1 MKNPEFEA
9 KVRPG
14 EFELI
19 AKLFAPLSRGVSGA
33 FALTDDVAVI
43 EPKPGCEF
51 VLKTDSLIE
60 SVHFLR
66 SDPAGTVAQKA
77 LRRAL
82 SDLAAKG
89 AGPSVYLLALALPSW
104 PELNWLEAF
113 AAGLAEDQAKFECAL
128 AGGETNATPGP
139 VTVTV
144 TAVGYVPQGALIRR
158 NGATPGDSVFVSGT
172 IGDAGAGLDLL
183 ANGDIPASAAAR
195 DFLVSRYRLPIPRLE
210 LGRELRGL
218 ASAALDVSD
227 GLLAD
232 LGHIAEASQARIEID
247 AARVPMSDALREL
260 RGEGISVRVGAAI
273 AGDDYEI
280 AFTAPR
286 SAADT
291 ILDVARRTGTQVTEI
306 GRVVSGGG
314 VALLD
319 GSGNPIQMPRLGYT
333 HFRA

>member
-1 MKNPEFEA
+1 MKSPDSEA
-9 KVRPG
+9 RVRPG

-19 AKLFAPLSRGVSGA
+19 AKLFAPLSRGVPGA
-33 FALTDDVAVI
+33 FALTDDVALLK
-43 EPKPGCEF
+43 PKPGYEF

-89 AGPSVYLLALALPSW
+89 AEPSVYLLALALPSW
-104 PELNWLEAF
+104 PDMNWLETF
-113 AAGLAEDQAKFECAL
+113 VAGLAEDQARFECAL

-139 VTVTV
+139 VTVTI

-158 NGATPGDSVFVSGT
+158 NGAMPGDSVFVSGT
-172 IGDAGAGLDLL
+172 IGDAGAGLGLL
-183 ANGDIPASAAAR
+183 TNGDTPVSAAAR
-195 DFLVSRYRLPIPRLE
+195 DFLISRYRLPDPRLE
-210 LGRELRGL
+210 FGRELRGL
-218 ASAALDVSD
+218 ASASLDVSD

-232 LGHIAEASQARIEID
+232 LAHIAEVSQARIEIE
-247 AARVPMSDALREL
+247 AARVPLSEHLREL
-260 RGEGISVRVGAAI
+260 WGKGTSGRARAAI

-286 SAADT
+286 SAADA
-291 ILDVARRTGTQVTEI
+291 ILEAARRTGTQVTEI
-306 GRVVSGGG
+306 GRVASGCG

-319 GSGNPIQMPRLGYT
+319 EAGNPIQVARQGYT
-333 HFRA
+333 HF

>member
-1 MKNPEFEA
+1 MKSPVSEA

-19 AKLFAPLSRGVSGA
+19 AKLFAPLSRGVRGA
-33 FALTDDVAVI
+33 FALTDDVALL
-43 EPKPGCEF
+43 EPKPGHEL

-89 AGPSVYLLALALPSW
+89 AEPSVYLLALALPSW
-104 PELNWLEAF
+104 PDMNWLEAF
-113 AAGLAEDQAKFECAL
+113 AAGLAEDQARFECAL

-139 VTVTV
+139 VTVTITV
-144 TAVGYVPQGALIRR
+144 VGYVPQGALIRR

-172 IGDAGAGLDLL
+172 IGDAGAGLGLL
-183 ANGDIPASAAAR
+183 TNGDTPASAAAR
-195 DFLVSRYRLPIPRLE
+195 DFLISRYRLPDPRLA

-218 ASAALDVSD
+218 ASASLDVSD

-232 LGHIAEASQARIEID
+232 LGHIAQVSQARIEID
-247 AARVPMSDALREL
+247 VACVPMSDALNEL
-260 RGEGISVRVGAAI
+260 WGDGILGRARAAI

-286 SAADT
+286 SAADA
-291 ILDVARRTGTQVTEI
+291 ILEAARRTGTQVTEI
-306 GRVVSGGG
+306 GRVASGCG

-319 GSGNPIQMPRLGYT
+319 EAGNPIQVARQGYT
-333 HFRA
+333 HF

>member
-1 MKNPEFEA
+1 MKSQDPEA

-33 FALTDDVAVI
+33 FALTDDVALL
-43 EPKPGCEF
+43 EPKPGHEF

-66 SDPAGTVAQKA
+66 SDPAGMVAQKA

-89 AGPSVYLLALALPSW
+89 AEPSVYLLALALPSW
-104 PELNWLEAF
+104 PDMNWLESF
-113 AAGLAEDQAKFECAL
+113 AAGLAEDQARFECAL

-139 VTVTV
+139 VTVTI
-144 TAVGYVPQGALIRR
+144 TAVGYVPHGALIRR

-172 IGDAGAGLDLL
+172 IGDAAAGLALL
-183 ANGDIPASAAAR
+183 TTGDTPASAAGR
-195 DFLVSRYRLPIPRLE
+195 DFLISRYRLPDPRLA

-218 ASAALDVSD
+218 ASASLDVSD

-232 LGHIAEASQARIEID
+232 LGHIAEVSQARIEID

-260 RGEGISVRVGAAI
+260 RGEGTSARALAAG

-286 SAADT
+286 SAAA
-291 ILDVARRTGTQVTEI
+291 LEAVRRIGTQVTEI
-306 GRVVSGGG
+306 GRVVSGRG

-319 GSGNPIQMPRLGYT
+319 EGGNPIQVPRQGYT
-333 HFRA
+333 HF

>member
-1 MKNPEFEA
+1 MKGPDSEA

-33 FALTDDVAVI
+33 FALTDDVALL
-43 EPKPGCEF
+43 EPKPGHEL

-60 SVHFLR
+60 SVHFLH

-89 AGPSVYLLALALPSW
+89 AEPCVYLLALALPPW
-104 PELNWLEAF
+104 PDMNWLEAF

-128 AGGETNATPGP
+128 VGGETNATPGP
-139 VTVTV
+139 VTITI
-144 TAVGYVPQGALIRR
+144 TAVGYVPHGTLIRR

-172 IGDAGAGLDLL
+172 IGDAGAGLGLL
-183 ANGDIPASAAAR
+183 TNGDIPASAATR
-195 DFLVSRYRLPIPRLE
+195 DFLISRYRLPDPRTE

-218 ASAALDVSD
+218 ASASLDVSD

-247 AARVPMSDALREL
+247 AAQVPMSDALREWS
-260 RGEGISVRVGAAI
+260 GEGTSGRVRAAI

-286 SAADT
+286 SAADAV
-291 ILDVARRTGTQVTEI
+291 LEAARRTGTQVTAI
-306 GRVVSGGG
+306 GRVVSGSG
-314 VALLD
+314 VALLNE
-319 GSGNPIQMPRLGYT
+319 SGNSIQVLRQGYT
-333 HFRA
+333 HF

>member
-1 MKNPEFEA
+1 MKSPDSEA

-33 FALTDDVAVI
+33 FALTDDVALL
-43 EPKPGCEF
+43 EPKPGHEF

-89 AGPSVYLLALALPSW
+89 AEPSVYLLALALPSW
-104 PELNWLEAF
+104 PDMSWLEAF
-113 AAGLAEDQAKFECAL
+113 AAGLAEDQARFECAL

-139 VTVTV
+139 VTVTI
-144 TAVGYVPQGALIRR
+144 TSVGYVPQGTLIRR

-172 IGDAGAGLDLL
+172 IGDAGAGLGLL
-183 ANGDIPASAAAR
+183 TTDHTSASRAAR
-195 DFLVSRYRLPIPRLE
+195 DFLISRYRLPDPRLE
-210 LGRELRGL
+210 LGRALRGL
-218 ASAALDVSD
+218 ASASLDVSD

-232 LGHIAEASQARIEID
+232 LGHIAEASHAHIEID
-247 AARVPMSDALREL
+247 AARVPMSNALREW
-260 RGEGISVRVGAAI
+260 RGDGTSERARAAI

-280 AFTAPR
+280 AFTAPHSR
-286 SAADT
+286 ADA
-291 ILDVARRTGTQVTEI
+291 ILEAARRTGTQVTEI

-319 GSGNPIQMPRLGYT
+319 EGRNPIQVPRQGYT
-333 HFRA
+333 HF